1 MNERYVRK
9 VQKQRHMGN
18 IDLMVLSNPIFKN
31 LGERDR
37 KKLARLIYKAEMIEM
52 HVRDKSL
59 MRVNDSFQD
68 IIDAI
73 GLAIM
78 QDDEDDDDDEFGQ
91 NNKNSDGSF

>member
-1 MNERYVRK
+1 MDMNERHIRK

-31 LGERDR
+31 LADRDR

-52 HVRDKSL
+52 HIRDKSL
-59 MRVNDSFQD
+59 MRVNESFQD

-73 GLAIM
+73 GLALLDG
-78 QDDEDDDDDEFGQ
+78 DDDLDRDKDDDDF
-91 NNKNSDGSF
+91 

>member
-1 MNERYVRK
+1 MDMNERHIRK

-31 LGERDR
+31 LADRDR

-52 HVRDKSL
+52 HIRDKSL

-73 GLAIM
+73 GLALL
-78 QDDEDDDDDEFGQ
+78 DGEDEFRDKDEDDF
-91 NNKNSDGSF
+91 

>member
-31 LGERDR
+31 LSDRDR
-37 KKLARLIYKAEMIEM
+37 KKLGRIIYKAEMIEM

-78 QDDEDDDDDEFGQ
+78 QEDGPDDDDEDDNFGK
-91 NNKNSDGSF
+91 NNNNNF

>member
-1 MNERYVRK
+1 MDMNERHIRK

-31 LGERDR
+31 LADRDR

-52 HVRDKSL
+52 HIRDKSL
-59 MRVNDSFQD
+59 MRVNESFQD

-73 GLAIM
+73 GLALL
-78 QDDEDDDDDEFGQ
+78 DGEDELDRDKDDDDF
-91 NNKNSDGSF
+91 